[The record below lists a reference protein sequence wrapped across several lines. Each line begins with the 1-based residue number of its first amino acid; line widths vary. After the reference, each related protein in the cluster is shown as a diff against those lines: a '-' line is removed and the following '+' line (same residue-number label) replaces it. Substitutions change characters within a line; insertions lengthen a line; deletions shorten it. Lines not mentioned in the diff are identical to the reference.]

1 MPENTNRNKII
12 KNRKEFYFI
21 SIRASFNSMV
31 WIVSHLDFVVPQRR
45 WDNFRF

>member
-1 MPENTNRNKII
+1 
-12 KNRKEFYFI
+12 
-21 SIRASFNSMV
+21 MV